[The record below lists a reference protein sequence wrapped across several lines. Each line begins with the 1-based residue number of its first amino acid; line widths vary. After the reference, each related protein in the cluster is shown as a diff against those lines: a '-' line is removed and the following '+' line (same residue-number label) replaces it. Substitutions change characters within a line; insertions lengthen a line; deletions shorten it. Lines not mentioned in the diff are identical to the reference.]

1 MSPTRLHMERIV
13 IDAGGILSDNTGM
26 LIQAARPALFSATS
40 RPELIVSVMYANLMS
55 ERLWSLARHISKSK
69 ESFRKKDLSD
79 RMLSI
84 QKFVNGRFYHA
95 KHLEFGRIWGLH
107 ERETIT
113 DRADLEASDYAMG
126 ILTRCFR
133 RKLGE
138 VAWAPTV
145 LEFLK
150 AGLFPEYVYP
160 TVDVILALGPVF
172 GDLPNKPLGM
182 TSCADECILIA
193 SLALA
198 LKCCRPED
206 VVFLGSP
213 FHYSLF
219 LFPEG
224 SDGFWFNAKREFF
237 DARSWASLHGGG
249 SAGDVKQAYED
260 RMWVVDRVITP
271 RGYCIF
277 PKGEATL
284 PAEEVQRLVERMNRF
299 LGMELAF
306 ACGAANLVEDRTH
319 RVLPSLDGCE
329 SGEEFAGRVQDLV
342 ETKGD
347 SLAAASRY
355 TARRLDV
362 PDPGIYVA
370 AAQTGYK
377 MLLRS
382 AEILTVEDAVS
393 MVRGIPGRESIFGAS
408 GRIAL
413 PDEVFL
419 FNTASDNE
427 RALALHVLLLLS
439 SSFTAGQKASLAL
452 DRDAVPWSARFL
464 DSKWGGSDL

>member
-1 MSPTRLHMERIV
+1 
-13 IDAGGILSDNTGM
+13 M
-26 LIQAARPALFSATS
+26 LIQAARPTLFSATS

-55 ERLWSLARHISKSK
+55 ERLWSLARHISKSGD
-69 ESFRKKDLSD
+69 SFRKKDLAA

-84 QKFVNGRFYHA
+84 QKFTNGRFYHA

-113 DRADLEASDYAMG
+113 DRADMEANDYAMG
-126 ILTRCFR
+126 ILATGFK
-133 RKLGE
+133 RKLGT

-150 AGLFPEYVYP
+150 VGLFPEYVYP
-160 TVDVILALGPVF
+160 TVDVILALGPLL

-182 TSCADECILIA
+182 TSCADECMLIA

-198 LKCCRPED
+198 LKCCKPED
-206 VVFLGSP
+206 IIFLGSP

-237 DARSWASLHGGG
+237 DARSWASLHHG
-249 SAGDVKQAYED
+249 SPAENVRRAFDD
-260 RMWVVDRVITP
+260 RMWFVDRVITP
-271 RGYCIF
+271 HGYCIF
-277 PKGEATL
+277 PKGETTL
-284 PAEEVQRLVERMNRF
+284 AREEVQRLEERMNRF
-299 LGMELAF
+299 LGMEIAF
-306 ACGAANLVEDRTH
+306 PRGVPNFAEVRNERE
-319 RVLPSLDGCE
+319 LPSLEGCE
-329 SGEEFAGRVQDLV
+329 SGEEFAGRMQYLI

-347 SLAAASRY
+347 PLAAASCY

-377 MLLRS
+377 TLLRS
-382 AEILTVEDAVS
+382 AEVLTVEDAVS
-393 MVRGIPGRESIFGAS
+393 LVGGIPGRESIFGAT

-419 FNTASDNE
+419 FNTACDNE
-427 RALALHVLLLLS
+427 RALAFYVLLLLS
-439 SSFTAGQKASLAL
+439 PSVTTCRKESLSLNRDSLPWSVRFLSSE
-452 DRDAVPWSARFL
+452 WSAR
-464 DSKWGGSDL
+464 DL